1 MSIIAKNNDSLRFQK
16 VIVLV
21 GILLLVIKFLAWYTT
36 NSVAILTDALESIVN
51 VISGLVG
58 LYSLYLSALPKD
70 KNHPYGHGKVEFISA
85 FIEGGLIAVAGII
98 IIYEAI
104 GSLRNHVAI
113 TQLDYGIYLVAFAGL
128 VNYILGYIAVKKG
141 KKNHSL
147 ALVASGKHLQ
157 TDTYTTVGLVLGLI
171 VIQITQI
178 FWLDA
183 VVAFV
188 FAGLIIYTGYKII
201 REAISGIMDE
211 TDEKLMDEVVDLLNK
226 NRQQNWIDLHNLR
239 IIKYGSTLHFD
250 CHMTVPWYFNIQE
263 GHEEVDKL
271 EDLVKN
277 YFGNRVEFFVHLDA
291 CKSYSC
297 LICSKTDCPVRQQAF
312 VQQITWTTDN
322 VCKNQKHLVD
332 E

>member
-104 GSLRNHVAI
+104 GSLRNHVVVTEI
-113 TQLDYGIYLVAFAGL
+113 DYGIYLVAFTAL
-128 VNYILGYIAVKKG
+128 INYILGYIAVKKG

-147 ALVASGKHLQ
+147 ALISSGKHLQ
-157 TDTYTTVGLVLGLI
+157 SDTYTTAGIVLGLI

-178 FWLDA
+178 LWLDA
-183 VVAFV
+183 VVAFL

-297 LICSKTDCPVRQQAF
+297 LICNKTDCPVRQQAF